1 MMAPRRSKPAQ
12 VAVIIV
18 AIVAGVASVSGIL
31 LERAWLTTL
40 CVALLITVA
49 GGAIG
54 LALHRAAWLSRGRR
68 WIRGGIVLVLLAAG
82 ASAIAALGGGGL
94 LPLPD
99 RGVERAETIG
109 LDLLVA
115 GLACAG
121 VGLAERLAPGGRVRT
136 VARRGGQVLIA
147 AQGLGF
153 IAMVRLGGGSAAI
166 VRVPF
171 DPAVLALVPFLGLA
185 VLLAW
190 TTCIGFG
197 PAFGREPVRAAVVCP
212 RCHGHLPPARPHD
225 ACTACGLLIRVVRR

>member
-1 MMAPRRSKPAQ
+1 MMTRRRSKPAQ
-12 VAVIIV
+12 VAVILI
-18 AIVAGVASVSGIL
+18 AILASVASVSGVL

-40 CVALLITVA
+40 CEALFIVVA

-68 WIRGGIVLVLLAAG
+68 WIHGGVVLVFLAAV
-82 ASAIAALGGGGL
+82 ASAISALGGGGL

-99 RGVERAETIG
+99 RVVEWAEYIG

-121 VGLAERLAPGGRVRT
+121 VGLSERIAPGGRVRT

-147 AQGLGF
+147 LEGLGF
-153 IAMVRLGGGSAAI
+153 IAMVRLGSGSAAI
-166 VRVPF
+166 VRLPF

-190 TTCIGFG
+190 TACIGLG
-197 PAFGREPVRAAVVCP
+197 PAFGGAPIRVPVVCP
-212 RCHGHLPPARPHD
+212 RCNGHLPPGRAHD
-225 ACTACGLLIRVVRR
+225 ACSACGLLIRVVRR